1 MMGHHHLCWLW
12 KRSLVKDEEQWEQ
25 YEEVSYPKISR
36 GLTWLMSV
44 FSFKSFA
51 SFLLSSFFL
60 SFDTLSGWLVV
71 WAIEINVDNFNLP
84 NKASSKYL
92 IYCLKSCRHRFGVDI
107 DARIWELPN
116 VALMRLL
123 ITITD
128 RRVVWSL
135 LRLASCANQLPQQ
148 HFLNNRSSRPFL
160 PVKPREMNPTIYIN
174 AGDEGDTDDR
184 GGRGW
189 WGFQSSWRAPGF
201 RPIIPHPKSPAREIP
216 CQKLFSVCWDF
227 SGLKTSSCL
236 SIWEGRT
243 IPKCKSLLDAKAL
256 FQINFFS
263 FKYLIIEEISR

>member
-1 MMGHHHLCWLW
+1 MGNWN
-12 KRSLVKDEEQWEQ
+12 Q
-25 YEEVSYPKISR
+25 YWWFSSSKAVFKQSFIKI
-36 GLTWLMSV
+36 
-44 FSFKSFA
+44 FY
-51 SFLLSSFFL
+51 LLSKIMVDTDLALILTRESENSQMWRWCVSL
-60 SFDTLSGWLVV
+60 SPLLTAV
-71 WAIEINVDNFNLP
+71 WSR
-84 NKASSKYL
+84 ASST
-92 IYCLKSCRHRFGVDI
+92 
-107 DARIWELPN
+107 DA
-116 VALMRLL
+116 
-123 ITITD
+123 T
-128 RRVVWSL
+128 
-135 LRLASCANQLPQQ
+135 SCANQLPQQ

-256 FQINFFS
+256 FQISFFS